1 MHVVSAGITCDPLL
15 RRVDCDGCE
24 MRPHGFRRSQV
35 YNLYENIR
43 PRGASEY
50 RAEWEQGEAH
60 PGQRGYIATF
70 FENRVK
76 DR

>member
-1 MHVVSAGITCDPLL
+1 
-15 RRVDCDGCE
+15 

-50 RAEWEQGEAH
+50 RAEWVQGEAH
-60 PGQRGYIATF
+60 PGQGGYMATF
-70 FENRVK
+70 FENGVK